1 MFRRPITNAIFGAFC
16 FLSLTQ
22 PALLAGERAHDG
34 DEDARAFQ
42 QLMKALEERASDEIR
57 FFSDDGNFTL
67 NGGELA
73 EQIRDDCER
82 HDDDGV
88 VRSEI
93 RFTAKPENKSVK
105 RYALECRKAIP
116 PTVLLIDR
124 SRYADRR
131 LTQSYELVFAGSG
144 ELLEARHASLLIE
157 FARAAASNG
166 ESVDLEA
173 RLGEAREPPVEQAIK
188 AFMKI
193 SLGTAISVMAVQ
205 ELYPRQADKIQH
217 AVAGSIISGL
227 TATLASRFLET
238 EHDSK
243 MRKAL
248 NRLASSALGFVT
260 ASAVG
265 FLGATTAGTMK
276 EWRDSWGDGHAEKA
290 DVYATMIGGGFTS
303 ITFLISF

>member
-1 MFRRPITNAIFGAFC
+1 
-16 FLSLTQ
+16 
-22 PALLAGERAHDG
+22 
-34 DEDARAFQ
+34 
-42 QLMKALEERASDEIR
+42 
-57 FFSDDGNFTL
+57 
-67 NGGELA
+67 
-73 EQIRDDCER
+73 
-82 HDDDGV
+82 
-88 VRSEI
+88 
-93 RFTAKPENKSVK
+93 
-105 RYALECRKAIP
+105 
-116 PTVLLIDR
+116 
-124 SRYADRR
+124 
-131 LTQSYELVFAGSG
+131 
-144 ELLEARHASLLIE
+144 
-157 FARAAASNG
+157 
-166 ESVDLEA
+166 
-173 RLGEAREPPVEQAIK
+173 
-188 AFMKI
+188 MKI

-260 ASAVG
+260 ASTVG